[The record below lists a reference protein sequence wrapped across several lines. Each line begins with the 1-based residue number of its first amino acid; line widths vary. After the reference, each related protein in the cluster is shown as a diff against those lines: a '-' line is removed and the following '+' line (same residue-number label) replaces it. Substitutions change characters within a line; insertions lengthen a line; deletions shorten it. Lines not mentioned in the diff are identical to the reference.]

1 MPSSLTTPHRI
12 PSLDGL
18 RAVSIALVLILH
30 FGGGVTNP
38 SAWLTAA
45 LPFVGN
51 GDLGVNIF
59 FVISGFLITGLL
71 IREEERNGRIAIG
84 HFYVRRAFRIWPAY
98 YLLIGV
104 VAVLAFASMV
114 PTTRADLWSASL
126 FLWNY
131 TGGSGDQWTLAH
143 TWSLAVEEQ
152 FYLLWP
158 LTLACVTGFV
168 ARRRIAMAIIVL
180 SPFIRL
186 VTYVVQPSLRTR
198 IPTMLHTRAD
208 TLMFGCLLAL
218 LLADPELRPAVERGV
233 ARGLH
238 WIAIPVIFIASPL
251 LTLRFRG
258 AFIILAGRTL
268 DGVAIACIVAWV
280 VLRPGGRTGRFLNS
294 PFVVQIGV
302 RSYSLYLWQ
311 QLFAR
316 SVPGLPDLPLLVRLL
331 ALVVVAEASYRLVE
345 TPMLR
350 LRQRYEGTRRES
362 TVSGAAR

>member
-1 MPSSLTTPHRI
+1 M
-12 PSLDGL
+12 
-18 RAVSIALVLILH
+18 SIALVLILH
-30 FGGGVTNP
+30 FGGSITNP
-38 SAWLTAA
+38 PAWWSAI

-71 IREEERNGRIAIG
+71 IREEERNGSIAIG
-84 HFYVRRAFRIWPAY
+84 RFYVRRAFRIWPAY
-98 YLLIGV
+98 YVLIGV
-104 VAVLAFASMV
+104 VALLAAAKLV
-114 PTTRADLWSASL
+114 PTTASDFWAASL

-131 TGGSGDQWTLAH
+131 FGGSGDQWTLAH

-158 LTLACVTGFV
+158 LTLAYASGLVT
-168 ARRRIAMAIIVL
+168 RRRIAVAIIIV

-186 VTYVVQPSLRTR
+186 VTYVALPSLRSR

-208 TLMFGCLLAL
+208 TLMFGCFLAL
-218 LLADPELRPAVERGV
+218 LLADPGLRSIVERGV

-238 WIAIPVIFIASPL
+238 WIALPVIFIVTPL
-251 LTLRFRG
+251 LTLRFHG
-258 AFIILAGRTL
+258 AYTIIAGRSL

-280 VLRPGGRTGRFLNS
+280 VMRPQGRTGRFLNS
-294 PFVVQIGV
+294 PLAVQVGV

-316 SVPGLPDLPLLVRLL
+316 GIPGLPGVPLVIRLL
-331 ALVVVAEASYRLVE
+331 ALLVVAEASYRLVE
-345 TPMLR
+345 RPMLR
-350 LRQRYEGTRRES
+350 LRQQDEIRRL
-362 TVSGAAR
+362 AAKAELRTQKTQA